1 MRRERNVS
9 KSISATVCAL
19 AVICAGGAA
28 AQGMLLDYA
37 AERVIEKYS
46 KATCEQLK
54 LMRSEP
60 QSEKEKMALEFL
72 RGDSQARIA
81 FIDKIAAPVAN
92 KMFECG
98 MFP

>member
-1 MRRERNVS
+1 M
-9 KSISATVCAL
+9 I
-19 AVICAGGAA
+19 AGAAA

-37 AERVIEKYS
+37 ADKVIQKYRNS
-46 KATCEQLK
+46 SCEQLK
-54 LMRSEP
+54 AMRDAP
-60 QSEKEKMALEFL
+60 KSEKDKLAVDFL
-72 RGDSQARIA
+72 RNDTQARIA

>member
-1 MRRERNVS
+1 MF
-9 KSISATVCAL
+9 
-19 AVICAGGAA
+19 AGVAA

-37 AERVIEKYS
+37 ADKVIQKYQNS
-46 KATCEQLK
+46 TCEQLK
-54 LMRSEP
+54 AMRDEPKSERD
-60 QSEKEKMALEFL
+60 KLAIDFL
-72 RGDSQARIA
+72 RNDTQARIA

>member
-1 MRRERNVS
+1 MAAFV
-9 KSISATVCAL
+9 
-19 AVICAGGAA
+19 AVLMFAGVAA

-37 AERVIEKYS
+37 ADKVIQKYQNS
-46 KATCEQLK
+46 TCEQLK
-54 LMRSEP
+54 AMRDEPKSERD
-60 QSEKEKMALEFL
+60 KLAIDFL
-72 RGDSQARIA
+72 RNDTQARIA

>member
-1 MRRERNVS
+1 MSRPVGV
-9 KSISATVCAL
+9 AAFV
-19 AVICAGGAA
+19 AVLMFAGVAA

-37 AERVIEKYS
+37 ADKVIQKYQNS
-46 KATCEQLK
+46 TCEQLK
-54 LMRSEP
+54 AMRDEPKSERD
-60 QSEKEKMALEFL
+60 KLAIDFL
-72 RGDSQARIA
+72 RNDTQARIA